1 MSIIATP
8 LVSRNDVQSVW
19 AAASGQKALASGTLA
34 KSNILKKCDVEYI
47 QQKSNRQKKSWKVS
61 REFWLVAHREIP
73 DWGCS
78 QPHAGASAMTTLA
91 FHSAK
96 FPVLDSSFLVRV
108 TCQGSGGPRAESR
121 KKLRC
126 ATGFASAMKES
137 MSHRMARADPV
148 ARDSSIEN

>member
-61 REFWLVAHREIP
+61 REFRPA
-73 DWGCS
+73 CS
-78 QPHAGASAMTTLA
+78 PGNSRFGSLA
-91 FHSAK
+91 TVNWSRSNDGIGVPF
-96 FPVLDSSFLVRV
+96 
-108 TCQGSGGPRAESR
+108 CQIPRA
-121 KKLRC
+121 
-126 ATGFASAMKES
+126 
-137 MSHRMARADPV
+137 
-148 ARDSSIEN
+148 